1 MKCGS
6 AVIFV
11 NYTSNVF
18 ALQEFGWQPTPIL
31 DELDCERIL
40 GVECRVGRAING
52 NVDISIQFC
61 FRKANI
67 SSAYSVQEYSRDE
80 PAGRNRILSGEHH
93 VHIHVTQGQQTKALE
108 GGYSQAM
115 RTS

>member
-18 ALQEFGWQPTPIL
+18 ALQEFGLQATPIL

-93 VHIHVTQGQQTKALE
+93 VHIHVTQEQQTKALE